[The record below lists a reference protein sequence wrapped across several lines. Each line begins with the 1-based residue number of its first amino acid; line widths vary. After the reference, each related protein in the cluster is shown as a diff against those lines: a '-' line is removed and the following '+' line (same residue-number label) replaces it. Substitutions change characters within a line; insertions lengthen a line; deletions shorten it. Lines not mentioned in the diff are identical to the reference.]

1 MKKYT
6 IYQITNLLNGK
17 IYIGKHETYN
27 LDDGYMGSGKLLK
40 RDQSKNGLSHFE
52 KQILHVFESEAEM
65 NAKEAELVT
74 EEFCD
79 RKDTYNICPG
89 GKGGWGYINK
99 TSKNLYSKNG
109 QSGYGLENIING
121 QHLKK
126 LQSDSEYSENYKKR
140 VSEGVKDYYNK
151 GGINAFKGK
160 THSEE
165 TRLKIGSINS
175 IKQSGSKNSQYGSMW
190 ITNGT
195 ENKKVKSIDYI
206 PEGWYKGRVTKNN
219 VQLSLDYSR
228 Y

>member
-6 IYQITNLLNGK
+6 IYQISNLLNGK
-17 IYIGKHETYN
+17 IYIGKHETFN
-27 LDDGYMGSGKLLK
+27 LSDSYMGSGKDLTPDINK
-40 RDQSKNGLSHFE
+40 HGLENF
-52 KQILHVFESEAEM
+52 KKDILFIFNTEEEM

-99 TSKNLYSKNG
+99 TGKNLYSKNG

-126 LQSDSEYSENYKKR
+126 LQLDLEYSENYKKR
-140 VSEGVKDYYNK
+140 VSEGLKDYYNK

-165 TRLKIGSINS
+165 SRLKIGSINS
-175 IKQSGSKNSQYGSMW
+175 IKQSGSNNSQYGSMW
-190 ITNGT
+190 ITNGI

-206 PEGWYKGRVTKNN
+206 PEGWYKGRVKKITSN
-219 VQLSLDYSR
+219 
-228 Y
+228 